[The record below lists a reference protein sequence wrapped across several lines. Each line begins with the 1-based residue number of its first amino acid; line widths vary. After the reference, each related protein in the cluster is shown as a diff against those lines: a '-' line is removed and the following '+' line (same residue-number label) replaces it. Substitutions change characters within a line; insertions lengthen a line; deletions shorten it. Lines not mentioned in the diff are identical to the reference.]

1 MPMSESFKKRLFP
14 ILPKIIDYFGTPFHI
29 FDEQEIMDTGEGLKF
44 Q

>member
-1 MPMSESFKKRLFP
+1 MSMSESFKKRLFP

-29 FDEQEIMDTGEGLKF
+29 FDEQGIMDTGEGLKF